1 MTAAALPSRRLFCGS
16 FWAYGLFLTTATHA
30 PTDAVGRL
38 LLLPRFGE
46 IQADKMN
53 HLVAYAVLA
62 LLGVAA
68 FTDSRS
74 FAGRKP
80 LVLFL
85 ALVGWTFL
93 DEITQPLFGRNADI
107 MDWIYD
113 VLGLACGCIVGWLCI
128 RIFSSRPS
136 VSRKI

>member
-1 MTAAALPSRRLFCGS
+1 MMTPAVLSSRRLLLGL

-30 PTDAVGRL
+30 PADAVGRL

-74 FAGRKP
+74 FSGRGP
-80 LVLFL
+80 LLVFFG
-85 ALVGWTFL
+85 LVGWAFL

-107 MDWIYD
+107 TDWIYD
-113 VLGLACGCIVGWLCI
+113 VLGLACGCVVGWLCL
-128 RIFSSRPS
+128 RIVSSRLS
-136 VSRKI
+136 VSR

>member
-1 MTAAALPSRRLFCGS
+1 MV
-16 FWAYGLFLTTATHA
+16 THV
-30 PTDAVGRL
+30 PGDAVGRL
-38 LLLPRFGE
+38 LLLPRFGD

-53 HLVAYAVLA
+53 HLAAYAGLA

-68 FTDSRS
+68 FLDRRS
-74 FAGRKP
+74 LAGREP

-85 ALVGWTFL
+85 GLLGWAFL

-107 MDWIYD
+107 TDWIYD
-113 VLGLACGCIVGWLCI
+113 VLGLACGCVVGWLCM